1 MSKGRRLKKGFTL
14 IEMMVT
20 LAIMSVVMVGIFKV
34 FDEGMQLFRT
44 NSRAADAQTAAIKVM
59 SLISAELVNAT
70 PEVSQNYESG
80 SGNLPGIVFATSLTD
95 TGATR
100 FDDITGQI
108 YWQRYI
114 CYYFVADPSGNHDG
128 KLFRAELPI
137 PDDAIRGGPGNRDVN
152 TVVKPFVRS
161 TTTNVFAADSDA
173 KKRLIADG
181 VSGFDVTIYDGREGG
196 NTAGAK
202 DVVFDITVEAGNPA
216 SQNVR
221 NGYYIKVGSRVAPR
235 G

>member
-1 MSKGRRLKKGFTL
+1 
-14 IEMMVT
+14 MVT
-20 LAIMSVVMVGIFKV
+20 LAIMSIVMVGIFQV
-34 FDEGMQLFRT
+34 FNEGMQLFRT
-44 NSRAADAQTAAIKVM
+44 NSKAADAQTAAIKVL

-70 PEVSQNYESG
+70 PEVSKNYDSVSG
-80 SGNLPGIVFATSLTD
+80 EPPGIVFATSLTD

-100 FDDITGQI
+100 FDDVTGQI

-114 CYYFVADPSGNHDG
+114 CYYFVADSSGNHDG

-137 PDDAIRGGPGNRDVN
+137 SDDTFKGGPGNRDVAG
-152 TVVKPFVRS
+152 VVKPFVS
-161 TTTNVFAADSDA
+161 TTTTSIFAADTSA

-181 VSGFDVTIYDGREGG
+181 ISGFDVTIYDGKEGG
-196 NTAGAK
+196 NTTGAR
-202 DVVFDITVEAGNPA
+202 DIVFDITVEAGNPA